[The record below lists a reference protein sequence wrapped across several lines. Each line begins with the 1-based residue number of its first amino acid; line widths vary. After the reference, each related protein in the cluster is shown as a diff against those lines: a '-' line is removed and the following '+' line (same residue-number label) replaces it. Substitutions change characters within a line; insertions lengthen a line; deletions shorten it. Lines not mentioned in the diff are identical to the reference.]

1 MSASTKEVQNVRD
14 QLSHTISSLTSR
26 VDNLSEE
33 LKIHNDKLSNEIQR
47 QNVIIPGMQQQFQ
60 ETMSDF
66 TTKLQALYHATDKP
80 PPTISPHAST
90 SKPKQ

>member
-1 MSASTKEVQNVRD
+1 VTSADLDQLFKQMKKYIADIPNTSGLNIEDLEAKMSASTKEVQNVRD

-47 QNVIIPGMQQQFQ
+47 QNVINPGMQQ
-60 ETMSDF
+60 
-66 TTKLQALYHATDKP
+66 
-80 PPTISPHAST
+80 
-90 SKPKQ
+90 